1 MNKLVLISGS
11 SRGLGAAMA
20 KSFAEA
26 GYKVAINYFN
36 SEKEAIDLSET
47 LTSQSH
53 AFKCDVSNKNEV
65 DIMLENIKEVFGH
78 HPSILIN
85 NAMTS
90 YVFNGDD
97 RKNAD
102 SISWDEIQN
111 HLNVTLKG
119 SLNLIQGL
127 ISDMKSKSFGRIINI
142 GTNLVQNPVVPLSLI
157 HI

>member
-1 MNKLVLISGS
+1 
-11 SRGLGAAMA
+11 
-20 KSFAEA
+20 
-26 GYKVAINYFN
+26 
-36 SEKEAIDLSET
+36 
-47 LTSQSH
+47 
-53 AFKCDVSNKNEV
+53 
-65 DIMLENIKEVFGH
+65 MLENIKEVFGH

-127 ISDMKSKSFGRIINI
+127 ISDMES
-142 GTNLVQNPVVPLSLI
+142 NLLEELSILEQT
-157 HI
+157 